1 MTTRRPYDDVIAV
14 ELQKIVRQEMLSGL
28 SSMFEG
34 MQRAVLR
41 DNTASASINVVINN
55 NAGADVSARETMGAF
70 GQKQLEITIDQ
81 MVANSLAQGRQ
92 TTGVLR
98 TLFGL
103 APDLIGR

>member
-1 MTTRRPYDDVIAV
+1 MATRRPYDDVIAA
-14 ELQKIVRQEMLSGL
+14 ELQKILRQEMLSGL

-34 MQRAVLR
+34 LQRSVMRESGA
-41 DNTASASINVVINN
+41 ASGINVVINN

-103 APDLIGR
+103 APNLIGR